1 MAIIH
6 PKLILAL
13 EYMYE
18 LSSYMHFQTSI
29 TNFLFFIASEGS
41 KMLKSETNT
50 LKLEQSEVVRAA

>member
-1 MAIIH
+1 MALIH

-41 KMLKSETNT
+41 KMLKSE
-50 LKLEQSEVVRAA
+50 KIP